1 MAKSKIC
8 DFCLDEPKGLFNR
21 PEALSDGHC
30 ICKRCKR
37 IVENYHLPVKYDI
50 FQLLVTNDS
59 KMRDMLISNYLENH
73 TPEETIAK
81 FYPLPSMLLHDG
93 ERAINI
99 VDSSITVLTSLIPS
113 EKKNIRIADI
123 TRKNFDQLYT
133 APGESGVTTVKGKL
147 YETDAALYFIADNF
161 INCHRLT
168 NMVHDANNLNEIVV
182 SEKGKTYK
190 YSVNHSDLFYMR
202 EAVFLKA
209 AAIQEKKDGNLIYLS
224 SDNTMTITPG
234 IYSVPKNIMPGVYYV
249 SPLKDEGMHVR
260 DANGRLRE
268 CRRGRVTLDNG
279 SSLEVTGEYQLR
291 RNERE

>member
-21 PEALSDGHC
+21 PEALKDGHC

-37 IVENYHLPVKYDI
+37 IIENYGLPVKYDI
-50 FQLLVTNDS
+50 FQLLVTNDP
-59 KMRDMLISNYLENH
+59 KMREMLISNYFENH

-81 FYPLPSMLLHDG
+81 FYPLPSMLLHAG
-93 ERAINI
+93 ERAINV
-99 VDSSITVLTSLIPS
+99 VDSSITVLSSLIPT

-123 TRKNFDQLYT
+123 TRKDFNQLYT
-133 APGESGVTTVKGKL
+133 APGDSGVTPVKGKL
-147 YETDAALYFIADNF
+147 YETDAALYFMSDNF
-161 INCHRLT
+161 LNCHRLT
-168 NMVHDANNLNEIVV
+168 NMIHDANNLNEIVV

-190 YSVNHSDLFYMR
+190 YRVNHSDLFYMR
-202 EAVFLKA
+202 EALFFKA
-209 AAIQEKKDGNLIYLS
+209 AAKQENKDGNLIYLS
-224 SDNTMTITPG
+224 SDNTITITPG
-234 IYSVPKNIMPGVYYV
+234 IYSVPKNIVPGVYYV

-260 DANGRLRE
+260 DATGRRRE
-268 CRRGRVTLDNG
+268 CRKGRVQLDAG

>member
-21 PEALSDGHC
+21 PEALNDGHF

-37 IVENYHLPVKYDI
+37 IIENYHLPVKYDI

-73 TPEETIAK
+73 TPDETIAK
-81 FYPLPSMLLHDG
+81 FYPLPSMLLHEG
-93 ERAINI
+93 ERAINV
-99 VDSSITVLTSLIPS
+99 VDSSITVLTNLIPS

-123 TRKNFDQLYT
+123 TRKNFDQLST
-133 APGESGVTTVKGKL
+133 APGSSGVTTVKGKL
-147 YETDAALYFIADNF
+147 YETDAALYFMSENF

-168 NMVHDANNLNEIVV
+168 NMIHDVNNLNEIVV

-260 DANGRLRE
+260 DANGRRRE
-268 CRRGRVTLDNG
+268 CRQGRITLDAG
-279 SSLEVTGEYQLR
+279 ASLEVTGEYQLR